1 MLDGGEAPRA
11 LMFAAITGRVPSGTR
26 PVVAFRAYIPRMSKP
41 TTLLDARAIDRTLRR
56 IADEIVELNSG
67 TDDLVVVGIERRGVQ
82 LADRIVALIEKQEN
96 ATVARGALDITL
108 YRDDLQTVGPR
119 PVVGRTTL
127 PLTLD
132 GKRVVIVDDVLYTGR
147 TIRAALDE
155 LADFGRP
162 ARIALVVLIDR
173 GGRELPIHADIVG
186 RTIDVPAGKR
196 VDVLLSEV
204 DDRDAVILADR
215 DPA

>member
-1 MLDGGEAPRA
+1 MP
-11 LMFAAITGRVPSGTR
+11 
-26 PVVAFRAYIPRMSKP
+26 KP

-56 IADEIVELNSG
+56 MADEIVEHNGG
-67 TDDLVVVGIERRGVQ
+67 TDDLVIVGIERRGVQ
-82 LADRIVALIEKQEN
+82 LADRIVKIIEAQEK
-96 ATVARGALDITL
+96 AIITRGALDITL
-108 YRDDLQTVGPR
+108 YRDDLQTIGPR
-119 PVVGRTTL
+119 PVVGRTQL

-162 ARIALVVLIDR
+162 SRIALVVLVDR
-173 GGRELPIHADIVG
+173 GGRELPIHADVVG
-186 RTIDVPAGKR
+186 RTVDVPAGQR

-204 DDRDAVILADR
+204 DDRDAVVLADR
-215 DPA
+215 DNA

>member
-1 MLDGGEAPRA
+1 
-11 LMFAAITGRVPSGTR
+11 
-26 PVVAFRAYIPRMSKP
+26 MSKP

-186 RTIDVPAGKR
+186 RTVDVPAGKR